1 MHVCSRIKTGI
12 KKMKKD
18 LLAKKNQF
26 IHARNEQLFMS
37 KIKSLWIIDLKASFQ
52 EDDFLYLVME
62 FLLEKTS

>member
-1 MHVCSRIKTGI
+1 
-12 KKMKKD
+12 MKKD